1 MAQYTIEINYR
12 VTTTQVVEAR
22 DEGEALD
29 KARDLADETDLSDM
43 LISEEL
49 ESKVVNVS
57 N

>member
-43 LISEEL
+43 LIAEEL